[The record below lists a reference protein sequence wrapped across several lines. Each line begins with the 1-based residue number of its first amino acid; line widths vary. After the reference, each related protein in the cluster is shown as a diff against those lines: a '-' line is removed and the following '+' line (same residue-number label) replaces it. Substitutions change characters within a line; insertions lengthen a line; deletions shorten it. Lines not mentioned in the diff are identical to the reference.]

1 MKKYH
6 QLFRIDVKH
15 DYFTDG
21 VLRGFAI
28 EPTPYT
34 QQLMRQYDLRLQN
47 HAEGITIY
55 CGLEEGAS
63 MTTSLS
69 GLYNLCFLLKI
80 QDPSFINYTDLP
92 LLGQEGKKYY
102 FSNNGL
108 EQEAGLST
116 KRLQKAAFVSG
127 QDGLPFHPLFYQH
140 LLPKNTEKAQ
150 FTLKGLG
157 QNAVDQ
163 DQVAEW
169 NFIPE
174 EKKPGETEPIKASV
188 LQLGFTKSPWGKYE
202 LNISGEESLVF
213 GVMPGDI
220 MPSTFAM
227 IEIMP
232 QLENFDQYE
241 ISFQARKTS
250 WRYYIINKNEIDTS
264 TIRINK
270 GSANQVNGDAEEVP
284 LVQPI
289 EQNNKELSNGDK
301 ATLLELTEVR
311 ALQERPTA
319 FMHLSL
325 IGSDSKEMKVN
336 LPYANSHQITPE
348 IVETE
353 ETDENG
359 IVKSVKEISHVYSD
373 IYVYL

>member
-15 DYFTDG
+15 DYFADG
-21 VLRGFAI
+21 VLRGFTI

-55 CGLEEGAS
+55 SGLEEGAL

-69 GLYNLCFLLKI
+69 SLHNLCFLLKT

-102 FSNNGL
+102 FSNIGL

-116 KRLQKAAFVSG
+116 KRLQKAAFVSE
-127 QDGLPFHPLFYQH
+127 QDGLLFHPLFYQH

-163 DQVAEW
+163 DQVADW
-169 NFIPE
+169 QFIPM
-174 EKKPGETEPIKASV
+174 ETSPEGKAPV
-188 LQLGFTKSPWGKYE
+188 LQLDFTKSAWGKYE
-202 LNISGEESLVF
+202 LDIEGEDSINF
-213 GVMPGDI
+213 GVMPDNI
-220 MPSTFAM
+220 MLSTFGM

-232 QLENFDQYE
+232 QTESFEQYE

-250 WRYYIINKNEIDTS
+250 WRYYIINKSEIDIT
-264 TIRINK
+264 TLRINK
-270 GSANQVNGDAEEVP
+270 GSANQLNGDAEEIP

-301 ATLLELTEVR
+301 ATLLELTEEM
-311 ALQERPTA
+311 ALKERPTE
-319 FMHLSL
+319 FMHLSF
-325 IGSDSKEMKVN
+325 IDGDNKETKVN
-336 LPYANSHQITPE
+336 LPYANSQQIIPE

-353 ETDENG
+353 ETDENDF
-359 IVKSVKEISHVYSD
+359 VESVKELSHVYSD

>member
-6 QLFRIDVKH
+6 KLFRVDVKH

-21 VLRGFAI
+21 VLRGFTI
-28 EPTPYT
+28 VPTPYT
-34 QQLMRQYDLRLQN
+34 QQLMQQYDLRLQK

-55 CGLEEGAS
+55 CGLEEGES
-63 MTTSLS
+63 MTANLS
-69 GLYNLCFLLKI
+69 SSHNLCFLLKI

-102 FSNNGL
+102 FSNIDL
-108 EQEAGLST
+108 EEEAGLST

-127 QDGLPFHPLFYQH
+127 QDGLLFQPLFYQH

-169 NFIPE
+169 KFIPE

-188 LQLGFTKSPWGKYE
+188 LELGFTKSPWGKYE

-213 GVMPGDI
+213 GVMPDNEI
-220 MPSTFAM
+220 LSTFGM

-232 QLENFDQYE
+232 KAESFEQYE
-241 ISFQARKTS
+241 IGFQARKTS
-250 WRYYIINKNEIDTS
+250 WRYYVINKSEIDTT

-270 GSANQVNGDAEEVP
+270 GSANQVNDNAEEIP
-284 LVQPI
+284 LVRPI
-289 EQNNKELSNGDK
+289 VQNNTELSNGDK
-301 ATLLELTEVR
+301 ATLLELTEVM
-311 ALQERPTA
+311 ALKERPIE

-325 IGSDSKEMKVN
+325 IGSDSKEVKMN
-336 LPYANSHQITPE
+336 LPYANSQQIMPE
-348 IVETE
+348 IIEIE
-353 ETDENG
+353 KTDENG
-359 IVKSVKEISHVYSD
+359 IKKLVKEISHIYSD

>member
-1 MKKYH
+1 MKKYQ
-6 QLFRIDVKH
+6 QLFRIDVKD
-15 DYFTDG
+15 DYFADG
-21 VLRGFAI
+21 VLRGFTI
-28 EPTPYT
+28 EATPYT

-47 HAEGITIY
+47 HAGGITIY

-63 MTTSLS
+63 MATSLS
-69 GLYNLCFLLKI
+69 SLHNLCFLLKI

-102 FSNNGL
+102 FSNISL

-116 KRLQKAAFVSG
+116 KQLQKATFVSG
-127 QDGLPFHPLFYQH
+127 QDGLLFHPLFYQH

-163 DQVAEW
+163 DHVAEW
-169 NFIPE
+169 KFIPE

-188 LQLGFTKSPWGKYE
+188 LELGFTKLPWGKYE
-202 LNISGEESLVF
+202 LNIEKDDSIVF
-213 GVMPGDI
+213 GVMAGNV
-220 MPSTFAM
+220 MPSTFGM

-232 QLENFDQYE
+232 QTESFEQYK

-250 WRYYIINKNEIDTS
+250 WRYYIINKSEIDTT

-270 GSANQVNGDAEEVP
+270 GSANLVNDNAEEIP

-289 EQNNKELSNGDK
+289 VQNNTELGNGDK
-301 ATLLELTEVR
+301 ATLLELNEVM
-311 ALQERPTA
+311 ALKERPIE

-325 IGSDSKEMKVN
+325 IGSDSKETKMN
-336 LPYANSHQITPE
+336 LPYASSQQIIPE
-348 IVETE
+348 IVEIE
-353 ETDENG
+353 KIDENG
-359 IVKSVKEISHVYSD
+359 DKKIVKEISHVYSD